1 MQATA
6 RFAGGQAI
14 ALTGR
19 RRTGPGRLRVEA
31 LRNSILW
38 IFVACGATAAIEP
51 SPYEFMFLVAAAAFA
66 GANGL
71 MFDRSMAPMIVLMAL
86 FNASGFLVLTPFVD
100 DTKSV
105 MFVCI
110 SAYMALTAIFLA
122 AIVAKDPLRRMR
134 VIRSGYAAAGVG
146 AAALGIVGYFDI
158 AGLGPLFTLYDNVRA
173 TGPFK
178 DPNVFGPFLVPPIV
192 WTAQDLL
199 LGRARRPLL
208 AALAIV
214 TMTLGAFLSFS
225 RGAWGDYAASIGLL
239 ITLTLL
245 TTNSPRLR
253 RRIAALAIAGAICA
267 LITLTIALTIPEIRD
282 MFVERA
288 SLVQDYDAGETGR
301 FGNQIRSLPLLLE
314 RFSGFGP
321 LQFHKIFIEDPHETY
336 LNAFASYGWIGG
348 LSYVAF
354 TAVALFVGWRLT
366 LRKGPFQIE
375 AIAVWSCL
383 FVQLVQGLQIDTD
396 HWRHLYLR
404 FGLIFGLA
412 AADRIDRRRG
422 LFAPGLAAKRSLGG
436 DGVGVAR
443 EPAPVARLGKCAQSV
458 VHLPQARQMS
468 EVAVPPERRA

>member
-1 MQATA
+1 
-6 RFAGGQAI
+6 
-14 ALTGR
+14 
-19 RRTGPGRLRVEA
+19 
-31 LRNSILW
+31 
-38 IFVACGATAAIEP
+38 
-51 SPYEFMFLVAAAAFA
+51 
-66 GANGL
+66 
-71 MFDRSMAPMIVLMAL
+71 
-86 FNASGFLVLTPFVD
+86 
-100 DTKSV
+100 
-105 MFVCI
+105 
-110 SAYMALTAIFLA
+110 
-122 AIVAKDPLRRMR
+122 
-134 VIRSGYAAAGVG
+134 
-146 AAALGIVGYFDI
+146 
-158 AGLGPLFTLYDNVRA
+158 
-173 TGPFK
+173 
-178 DPNVFGPFLVPPIV
+178 
-192 WTAQDLL
+192 
-199 LGRARRPLL
+199 
-208 AALAIV
+208 
-214 TMTLGAFLSFS
+214 
-225 RGAWGDYAASIGLL
+225 
-239 ITLTLL
+239 
-245 TTNSPRLR
+245 
-253 RRIAALAIAGAICA
+253 
-267 LITLTIALTIPEIRD
+267 
-282 MFVERA
+282 

-354 TAVALFVGWRLT
+354 TAVALFVGRRLT

-396 HWRHLYLR
+396 HWRHLYLL